1 MQRGGKVHRL
11 KIMPEFYQAVI
22 DGRKTFELRRN
33 DRDFSIGDV
42 LILCEWDGEEF
53 TGREYRCHV
62 GYVLEGYDGLQP
74 GYAILG
80 IASARLMYMKDC
92 GAEVT
97 PNFERDIGTGYSI
110 TSPSS

>member
-22 DGRKTFELRRN
+22 DGRKTFELRKN
-33 DRDFSIGDV
+33 DRYFSVGDT
-42 LILCEWDGEEF
+42 LILCEWSEDGF
-53 TGREYRCHV
+53 TGREWRCQV
-62 GYVLEGYDGLQP
+62 SYMLEGYDGLQP

-80 IASARLMYMKDC
+80 ITPARSMYMKDC

-97 PNFERDIGTGYSI
+97 PNFERDIGTGYSV